1 MANETK
7 LVKLEGLKA
16 LAERVKQD
24 YATKDSVNTL
34 KNRVDELVTAG
45 GEPNKID
52 KISVNGTVQQITD
65 KGVDITVPTK
75 VSDLTNDSKY
85 QTDTQVSATVQAAI
99 AASGHACFEKADSIP
114 SVDTAIDNV
123 LYLVM
128 NTKTKH
134 YDIYAKVGT
143 EVVLLDD
150 TTVDLSAYSTTEA
163 INILLDG
170 KVDKVTGKGLS
181 TNDYTTEEKTKLEG
195 LQNYTH
201 PSHTAKASG
210 LYKMTVDALGHVSDA
225 TLITKSDITGLGI
238 PEQDTTYVPATAS
251 ANGLMSSTDKT
262 KLDDITFA
270 SSEETQAMLNEVFGA

>member
-52 KISVNGTVQQITD
+52 KISINGTVQQITD

-85 QTDTQVSATVQAAI
+85 QTDTQVSTAVQTAI
-99 AASGHACFEKADSIP
+99 AASGHACFEKADNVP
-114 SVDTAIDNV
+114 SVAAAKDNV

-128 NTKTKH
+128 NAKTKH

-163 INILLDG
+163 VNTLLNG

-201 PSHTAKASG
+201 PSHAAKTSG
-210 LYKMTVDALGHVSDA
+210 LYKMTVDALGHVSNA
-225 TLITKSDITGLGI
+225 TPVEKSDITSLGI
-238 PEQDTTYVPATAS
+238 PGQNTTYAPATAS
-251 ANGLMSSTDKT
+251 TDGLMSSADKT

-270 SSEETQAMLNEVFGA
+270 PSEEVQTMLNEVFGT

>member
-7 LVKLEGLKA
+7 LVKLEGLKT
-16 LAERVKQD
+16 LAERVKQN
-24 YATKDSVNTL
+24 YATKDSVDTL

-52 KISVNGTVQQITD
+52 KISINGTVQQITD
-65 KGVDITVPTK
+65 KSVDITVPTK

-85 QTDTQVSATVQAAI
+85 QTDTQVSAAVQSAI
-99 AASGHACFEKADSIP
+99 AASRHACFEEVDSIP
-114 SVDTAIDNV
+114 SVDTAKDNV

-128 NTKTKH
+128 NTKTSH

-143 EVVLLDD
+143 EMELLDD
-150 TTVDLSAYSTTEA
+150 TTVDLSAYSTTEE

-201 PSHTAKASG
+201 PSHTAKTSG
-210 LYKMTVDALGHVSDA
+210 LYKMTVDTFGHVSAA
-225 TLITKSDITGLGI
+225 TPITKSDITGLGI
-238 PEQDTTYVPATAS
+238 PGQDTTYTLATES
-251 ANGLMSSTDKT
+251 ANGLMSGADKT
-262 KLDDITFA
+262 KLDDIAFA
-270 SSEETQAMLNEVFGA
+270 SSGEVQEMLNEVFGA